1 MPEYISDEIEISS
14 DDSDRKDSDY
24 SDKENFNEESN
35 FEVMLSTT

>member
-1 MPEYISDEIEISS
+1 MPEYISDDIEISS

-24 SDKENFNEESN
+24 YDKENFNEESN